1 MDFLICSNYLCLFS
15 KEMANVTHYLGLV
28 VIIIVRVY
36 RLPSFLS
43 LFLYQRVLSG
53 QRDQLIRWVGL
64 LAATLVG

>member
-36 RLPSFLS
+36 RLPSSLS
-43 LFLYQRVLSG
+43 LYTSG
-53 QRDQLIRWVGL
+53 YLVVNEIRWL
-64 LAATLVG
+64 DC